1 MAEQV
6 QRHRQYEYR
15 ANSNLVLT
23 TEHARGSRNDE
34 PSGEP
39 ESLKDHLQNTKF
51 GDRVAYGKPD
61 VDGGARKRKAAAA
74 AAAKADATKRTRKDG
89 ATVLDLG
96 DDLDTYRPRSK
107 ETRGAYEELL
117 SLISQQL
124 GDQPNDILRGA
135 ADEVLACLK
144 NDSLTDPERKRE
156 VEKLINSV
164 SPEAFAK
171 YVDAG
176 KRITDFMAADG
187 AGDDKLDDELGVAVV
202 FDEDDDDD
210 EQAGAREGRR
220 EDDEVGNVVD
230 EELSE
235 DEAGLETQSSRAL
248 NRGADDEEAEGED
261 GGDEL
266 PLASIDA
273 YWLQRECARY
283 FNDPLVAQ
291 KTAADVLDT
300 LGEAEERDAEN
311 RLVILL
317 DYDKFDL
324 IKLLLR
330 HRWKI
335 AVCTRLAQAQSDDER
350 ARLLAEMEE
359 HPQMGAVLDA
369 RRAAASKTDE
379 IFTET
384 KQLEAR
390 VRKETGELR
399 KLQTEAESAGQLAQD
414 LLAPVQAGAKA
425 RVGKTVLDLESLAF
439 EDGGHL
445 MANKKCQLPP
455 GSFRTQKK
463 GYEEVGPPDR
473 PPSSTPAPRR
483 CAAT

>member
-74 AAAKADATKRTRKDG
+74 AAAKADATKRTRKDA

-164 SPEAFAK
+164 KPEVFAK

-176 KRITDFMAADG
+176 KRITDFM
-187 AGDDKLDDELGVAVV
+187 
-202 FDEDDDDD
+202 
-210 EQAGAREGRR
+210 
-220 EDDEVGNVVD
+220 
-230 EELSE
+230 
-235 DEAGLETQSSRAL
+235 
-248 NRGADDEEAEGED
+248 
-261 GGDEL
+261 
-266 PLASIDA
+266 
-273 YWLQRECARY
+273 
-283 FNDPLVAQ
+283 
-291 KTAADVLDT
+291 AADVLDT

-390 VRKETGELR
+390 VRDT
-399 KLQTEAESAGQLAQD
+399 
-414 LLAPVQAGAKA
+414 
-425 RVGKTVLDLESLAF
+425 
-439 EDGGHL
+439 
-445 MANKKCQLPP
+445 
-455 GSFRTQKK
+455 
-463 GYEEVGPPDR
+463 
-473 PPSSTPAPRR
+473 SSGRHI
-483 CAAT
+483 